1 MLETIN
7 STKTI
12 DVPSDAVWTAVAG
25 IGGLDRWLPLIE
37 SCRVEG
43 RGEGALR
50 FLRIAGGGEIE
61 DRVDEIDHQRRRFR
75 YTRTRSPFPVKNYV
89 GTVEVRPAPKDR
101 SEVSWT
107 VDIDVAPEAKDEMVA
122 LLSGALSDLISGI
135 EREVQQEAASR

>member
-7 STKTI
+7 STKN
-12 DVPSDAVWTAVAG
+12 DRRAERR
-25 IGGLDRWLPLIE
+25 GLDRRRRDRRYRPLAPAHRELP
-37 SCRVEG
+37 RRRPG
-43 RGEGALR
+43 RRALR

-89 GTVEVRPAPKDR
+89 GTVEVRHAPKDR